1 MTLAKKLK
9 NRTEQLKI
17 LVRDNFT
24 HFVRCKDTI
33 DNIHS
38 LLQQNED
45 GAKPGTSLHLLNY
58 YTGVCLKIKYCLC
71 V

>member
-1 MTLAKKLK
+1 VTLAKKLK

-24 HFVRCKDTI
+24 HFVRCKETI
-33 DNIHS
+33 DSIHS

-45 GAKPGTSLHLLNY
+45 GAKPGTSLHLHNY
-58 YTGVCLKIKYCLC
+58 YTGSNIRIP
-71 V
+71 